1 MKTKTENI
9 NTLPISN
16 NIISIAL
23 SSIYPKDTIDRL
35 IAVAHGTG
43 NPYVATE
50 MLLGIYDAPVLH
62 KNAMDQEDKINLVF
76 FSYDA
81 FTDEVSYS
89 YNRVNNKK
97 GYCKRNSDNYYT
109 ESDLLISSSYYSS
122 AIAKELGITSDEF
135 DEQYIYA
142 TYHSTISDEL
152 RTDTMPSA
160 EWQKIHVSYKY
171 SYDANDAYN
180 EHLLNALENETSE
193 C

>member
-1 MKTKTENI
+1 MKTRTENI
-9 NTLPISN
+9 NTFPISD
-16 NIISIAL
+16 NIMSIAL

-35 IAVAHGTG
+35 IAVAHATG

-50 MLLGIYDAPVLH
+50 MLLGIYDAPLLH
-62 KNAMDQEDKINLVF
+62 THAMDQEDKINLVF
-76 FSYDA
+76 ISYDP

-97 GYCKRNSDNYYT
+97 GYCKRNDDGKYT

-142 TYHSTISDEL
+142 TYDSTISDDM
-152 RTDTMPSA
+152 RTDTMPSV
-160 EWQKIHVSYKY
+160 EWQKI
-171 SYDANDAYN
+171 
-180 EHLLNALENETSE
+180 TG
-193 C
+193 

>member
-9 NTLPISN
+9 NTFPISD
-16 NIISIAL
+16 NIMSIAL

-62 KNAMDQEDKINLVF
+62 RYAQDQEDKINITF
-76 FSYDA
+76 TNYDP
-81 FTDEVSYS
+81 FNDEVSHS

-97 GYCKRNSDNYYT
+97 GYCKRNDDGEYT
-109 ESDLLISSSYYSS
+109 QDDLVISKGYYSS
-122 AIAKELGITSDEF
+122 DIAKELGITSDEF
-135 DEQYIYA
+135 SEQYIYA
-142 TYHSTISDEL
+142 IYDRTISDEL

-160 EWQKIHVSYKY
+160 EWQKI
-171 SYDANDAYN
+171 
-180 EHLLNALENETSE
+180 TG
-193 C
+193 

>member
-9 NTLPISN
+9 NTFPISD
-16 NIISIAL
+16 NIMSIAL

-43 NPYVATE
+43 NPHVATE

-62 KNAMDQEDKINLVF
+62 THTMDQEDKINLVF

-97 GYCKRNSDNYYT
+97 GYCKKKDTGEYT
-109 ESDLLISSSYYSS
+109 EDDLLISSSYYSS

-142 TYHSTISDEL
+142 TYDRTISGDL

-160 EWQKIHVSYKY
+160 EWQKIHIPYEFS
-171 SYDANDAYN
+171 NDAYN

>member
-9 NTLPISN
+9 NTFPISD
-16 NIISIAL
+16 NIMSIAL
-23 SSIYPKDTIDRL
+23 SSLYPKDTIDRL

-43 NPYVATE
+43 NSYVATE

-76 FSYDA
+76 ISYDP

-97 GYCKRNSDNYYT
+97 GYCKRNDDGKYT
-109 ESDLLISSSYYSS
+109 ESDLVNTKSYYSS
-122 AIAKELGITSDEF
+122 DIAKELGITSDEF
-135 DEQYIYA
+135 SEQYIYA
-142 TYHSTISDEL
+142 IYDSTISDDM
-152 RTDTMPSA
+152 RTDTMPSV

-180 EHLLNALENETSE
+180 DHLLSALETETSE

>member
-9 NTLPISN
+9 KPVPISD
-16 NIISIAL
+16 NIMSIAL
-23 SSIYPKDTIDRL
+23 SSIYPKDTIHRL
-35 IAVAHGTG
+35 ITVANATG
-43 NPYVATE
+43 NNLVATE

-76 FSYDA
+76 ISYDP

-97 GYCKRNSDNYYT
+97 GYCKRNDDGKYT
-109 ESDLLISSSYYSS
+109 ESDLVNTKSYYSS
-122 AIAKELGITSDEF
+122 DIAKELGITSDEF
-135 DEQYIYA
+135 SEQYIYA
-142 TYHSTISDEL
+142 IYDSTITDDL

-171 SYDANDAYN
+171 SYDANDVYN
-180 EHLLNALENETSE
+180 DHLLSALENQTSE